1 MTDIRENVE
10 QRINQ
15 VLTNSSIQLNTTQ
28 EIETETGNRKE
39 KQEVKYRNQEVKN
52 RKQEVK
58 SKKQKK
64 IEKEKWEK
72 RKQKIES
79 KNNKQEIRKQETE
92 NRKQK
97 PMTSVLILAYN
108 CETKNLS

>member
-39 KQEVKYRNQEVKN
+39 KTGSKIQKSG
-52 RKQEVK
+52 
-58 SKKQKK
+58 SKKQKTGGK
-64 IEKEKWEK
+64 KQKKEDNRK
-72 RKQKIES
+72 RKIGK
-79 KNNKQEIRKQETE
+79 KKTE
-92 NRKQK
+92 DR
-97 PMTSVLILAYN
+97 
-108 CETKNLS
+108 E